1 MRMGR
6 ETERERQRERE
17 TERERDRDRERET
30 ERERQRDTDIEREV
44 SCINCITTIIIGLYL
59 YSKNRVY
66 LRYRLLKSTNFR

>member
-1 MRMGR
+1 MRMGRERERDR
-6 ETERERQRERE
+6 ETERERQRE
-17 TERERDRDRERET
+17 RDRERET

-44 SCINCITTIIIGLYL
+44 SCITTIIIGLYL